1 MGKAITDSERET
13 ILGLLS
19 QGHSHNEV
27 ARRTGK
33 SQAAVSDLARKHS
46 IEPVNQMPKAQAAA
60 REYNKLER
68 ANLLNLAFDRVK
80 ALITRDDTTAR
91 DMKDLVT
98 ALAILVDKRRLEDGE
113 AGKISE
119 QRTSSDR
126 LDLGKEFRKLDEELA
141 EELKRKEE
149 RNEP

>member
-1 MGKAITDSERET
+1 MGKAITDSEREK
-13 ILGLLS
+13 ILALL
-19 QGHSHNEV
+19 GEGYSHGEV
-27 ARRTGK
+27 ARRTGR
-33 SQAAVSDLARKHS
+33 SQAAVSDLAKKHS
-46 IEPVNQMPKAQAAA
+46 IEPINRMLRAQAAA

-68 ANLLNLAFDRVK
+68 ANLLNLAFDRVQS
-80 ALITRDDTTAR
+80 LIIREEITAR

-126 LDLGKEFRKLDEELA
+126 LNLDKEFRKLDEELT
-141 EELKRKEE
+141 EERKRKEE